1 MQNLDRQVFALLAKD
16 VLELLADDL
25 ACPVMRVDDVVANL
39 ELNMRERLGGIKI
52 LVQVL
57 FH

>member
-1 MQNLDRQVFALLAKD
+1 MQDLDREVLALLAKD

-25 ACPVMRVDDVVANL
+25 ACSVMRVDDVVANL
-39 ELNMRERLGGIKI
+39 ELDMRERLGGIEI

>member
-1 MQNLDRQVFALLAKD
+1 
-16 VLELLADDL
+16 
-25 ACPVMRVDDVVANL
+25 VMRVDDVVANL
-39 ELNMRERLGGIKI
+39 ELDMRERLGGIEI